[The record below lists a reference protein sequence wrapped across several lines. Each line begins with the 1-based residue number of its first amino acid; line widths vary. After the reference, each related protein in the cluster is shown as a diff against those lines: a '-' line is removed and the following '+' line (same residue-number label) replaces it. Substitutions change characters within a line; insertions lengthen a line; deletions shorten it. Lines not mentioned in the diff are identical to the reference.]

1 MNYTDKF
8 SRVRHFFI
16 MIFAVAL
23 LAACNTTA
31 PVRSSGAPGSPGS
44 PSPSGS
50 PGSPGS
56 SGPSVQVSVPGMP
69 EVPGMPGVPGVPDTG
84 TGGMPDAPTP
94 GTISI
99 PVTQPGLPAG
109 EGGGVPSAA
118 RSGDDR
124 MPAGSQGAAGTVS
137 QKSDDEILAEAL
149 EEMNR
154 RSRAERQAENGEG
167 TGRQLS
173 QAGRDGSASTDAEKQ
188 QALGEEL
195 QEGFSEFDRM
205 MLSEQQANNERAG
218 QEGYGAFPEDDEI
231 FAEGEPAQG
240 QADEPL
246 QTAMVDTDPV
256 SIKGEGNIPTRSHS
270 RVPPDLV
277 DAKGDDIIARQ
288 LREAAMKE
296 EDPELREKLW
306 DEYRKYKRDLR

>member
-1 MNYTDKF
+1 MKYTDKF
-8 SRVRHFFI
+8 SRVRHCFI
-16 MIFAVAL
+16 IIFAAAL

-44 PSPSGS
+44 PGPSGS

-69 EVPGMPGVPGVPDTG
+69 EVPGVPGVPGTG
-84 TGGMPDAPTP
+84 TGGIPDAPTP

-99 PVTQPGLPAG
+99 PVTQPGLPTG
-109 EGGGVPSAA
+109 EAGGVPSAA
-118 RSGDDR
+118 RSGDGR
-124 MPAGSQGAAGTVS
+124 VPAGSQGTAGTGR

-149 EEMNR
+149 EEMNK
-154 RSRAERQAENGEG
+154 RSGSAQQVENGET

-173 QAGRDGSASTDAEKQ
+173 QAGGGGSTRTDAEKQ

-195 QEGFSEFDRM
+195 QEGFSEFDRI

-218 QEGYGAFPEDDEI
+218 QEGYGAFPEDDDI

>member
-1 MNYTDKF
+1 
-8 SRVRHFFI
+8 
-16 MIFAVAL
+16 
-23 LAACNTTA
+23 
-31 PVRSSGAPGSPGS
+31 
-44 PSPSGS
+44 
-50 PGSPGS
+50 
-56 SGPSVQVSVPGMP
+56 
-69 EVPGMPGVPGVPDTG
+69 MPGTG

-99 PVTQPGLPAG
+99 PVTQPGLPTG
-109 EGGGVPSAA
+109 EAGGVPSTAQ
-118 RSGDDR
+118 SGDDR
-124 MPAGSQGAAGTVS
+124 MPAGSQGAAGTGR

-149 EEMNR
+149 EEMNK
-154 RSRAERQAENGEG
+154 RSRAAQQAEEGEG

-173 QAGRDGSASTDAEKQ
+173 QAGGAGSARTDAEKKQ
-188 QALGEEL
+188 VLGDEL
-195 QEGFSEFDRM
+195 QEGFSDFDRM

-218 QEGYGAFPEDDEI
+218 QEGYGAFPEEDDM

-296 EDPELREKLW
+296 EDPELRDKLW